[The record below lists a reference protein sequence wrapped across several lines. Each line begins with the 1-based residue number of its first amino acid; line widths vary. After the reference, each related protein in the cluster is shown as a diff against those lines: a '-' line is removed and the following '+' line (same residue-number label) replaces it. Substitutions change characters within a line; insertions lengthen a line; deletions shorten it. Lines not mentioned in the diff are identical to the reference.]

1 MTEPGDEFESFLKTR
16 TVLPSGMSDD
26 DKLEPPKALDAI
38 VLQKAR
44 EAIRARKRLNRTPR
58 WATPVAL
65 AATILLCLSIVLN
78 VSMNTNRPAA
88 NLRQMTAATADNTTP
103 APASPASAAGEGERR
118 EKAAAGTSS
127 HEAILPEAKILE
139 PRAPR
144 PPVVAEA
151 TTPPPNESQR
161 GNGSAADKAE
171 LLANRTRAATQA
183 TSEAPSAANAAAA
196 DKTAQLADRSRTLAQ
211 APADTPSAAN
221 AAKDSIAS
229 SATRGDAG
237 TAAQA
242 ARESPYAA
250 PPAPLTALRAPAPPS
265 PSSTAA
271 PAAPPP
277 ALAKRKA
284 AAPAPSHPQ
293 DPKTWLQQIAAL
305 RAEGKTA
312 QADAEM
318 RRFRATFP
326 DYPAK
331 PSPPAPSDPPK

>member
-127 HEAILPEAKILE
+127 REAILPEAKILE

-144 PPVVAEA
+144 PPVVPEA
-151 TTPPPNESQR
+151 TTPPPNQPHPA
-161 GNGSAADKAE
+161 NGSAADKA
-171 LLANRTRAATQA
+171 
-183 TSEAPSAANAAAA
+183 
-196 DKTAQLADRSRTLAQ
+196 AQLADRTRPPPQ
-211 APADTPSAAN
+211 APGEAPPATTSTT
-221 AAKDSIAS
+221 DSITS
-229 SATRGDAG
+229 STARGDAG
-237 TAAQA
+237 AVALQAPVTVTAA
-242 ARESPYAA
+242 
-250 PPAPLTALRAPAPPS
+250 RAPAPRS
-265 PSSTAA
+265 PSATAK
-271 PAAPPP
+271 AAPPP
-277 ALAKRKA
+277 VLAKRKA